1 MDVWMNVYTN
11 TNILLK
17 SWENEEKLLF
27 VLTC

>member
-1 MDVWMNVYTN
+1 MDVYTN
-11 TNILLK
+11 TNILRI